1 MRNVSDILDEDNIT
15 NTALTRTA
23 YRVAYVVAVPFYF
36 VRYAIKAALS
46 SK

>member
-1 MRNVSDILDEDNIT
+1 MRNVSDTLDERNIT

-23 YRVAYVVAVPFYF
+23 YRVAYVIAFPIYF